1 MYFSLRLFGSG
12 YPQLFYLKDAVLG
25 ILVVAMRYCEIIFL
39 RDRILSK
46 KKCFESHPKFF
57 KLKNRILIFFFFLA

>member
-1 MYFSLRLFGSG
+1 MYFSLRLLGSG

-46 KKCFESHPKFF
+46 KNV
-57 KLKNRILIFFFFLA
+57 LNRILNFSNLRTGY